1 MYNLKAIGL
10 GIIARSDNG
19 WIPQNSDKGWIS
31 GAQERPNEA
40 RLNVDMG
47 TCI

>member
-1 MYNLKAIGL
+1 MYNLIAIRM
-10 GIIARSDNG
+10 GIIAISDNG
-19 WIPQNSDKGWIS
+19 WISWNSDKGWIS